1 MNRFQIKYIL
11 WKRKASTYHLDSFVE
26 QSSSAHLGMILAM
39 SGDTFVCHS
48 VGAPGFRWMEARDA
62 AQQPAVQ
69 RRPQW
74 KVIQPK
80 MPTMPRLSNSGT
92 DSLFKNFFDLKW
104 DLTID
109 ITGQFAFSPCH
120 LEPWAAL
127 PQSFYHQPGFLCPES
142 TTSCTLEVDPWIAL
156 FFASSPWLF
165 WTPMCSLYTLAH
177 FLGLGWGGSI
187 QRLWV
192 PGLHDVR
199 RSYHK
204 AVGLGQGGN
213 GKGGDQWLSP
223 GVVLLPGD
231 FGKYLDT
238 FLVVTTGGRC
248 CWHLVSWGQGR
259 CSTPCGEQDS
269 PRHKEWCISKCQWGE
284 GWGAMGERNRPTDQ
298 NRESRNNPA
307 QVLATWFSTK
317 VPS

>member
-26 QSSSAHLGMILAM
+26 QSSGAHLGMILAM

-48 VGAPGFRWMEARDA
+48 VGAPGIRWMEVRDA

-127 PQSFYHQPGFLCPES
+127 PRSFYHQPGFLCPES
-142 TTSCTLEVDPWIAL
+142 TTSCIPGSQGGSLDCLVFRLQSLAFLNPDVFPVHTGPFPRAGVRRQHSKAL
-156 FFASSPWLF
+156 SPW
-165 WTPMCSLYTLAH
+165 
-177 FLGLGWGGSI
+177 
-187 QRLWV
+187 
-192 PGLHDVR
+192 
-199 RSYHK
+199 
-204 AVGLGQGGN
+204 
-213 GKGGDQWLSP
+213 
-223 GVVLLPGD
+223 
-231 FGKYLDT
+231 
-238 FLVVTTGGRC
+238 
-248 CWHLVSWGQGR
+248 
-259 CSTPCGEQDS
+259 S
-269 PRHKEWCISKCQWGE
+269 PRC
-284 GWGAMGERNRPTDQ
+284 
-298 NRESRNNPA
+298 
-307 QVLATWFSTK
+307 
-317 VPS
+317 